1 MYVVL
6 FGPQRQTKSGSSP
19 KKLVVLLHGYGAN
32 GDNLIDLAQMW
43 GDSLPDVEFHAPNAV
58 ERCESVPLGYQWFG
72 IQDFSPFNMR
82 QGLDKAAP
90 FLKEYLEDLLRTR
103 HLKSSDLA
111 LIGFSQ
117 GTMMAL
123 EMMFCLPDITAV
135 IGYSGVFYPPTLKA
149 SFLPKSKIMLVHG
162 TADMVVPYPLM
173 AQSSQQLQQLGMSVK
188 THTCPGL
195 GHSINLDGISL
206 GGQFLKQAFSQP
218 DSTIYTI

>member
-1 MYVVL
+1 ML
-6 FGPQRQTKSGSSP
+6 SGPQRKAKSGSVP

-32 GDNLIDLAQMW
+32 GENLIDLAQMW

-58 ERCESVPLGYQWFG
+58 EVCESVPFGYQWFG
-72 IQDFSPFNMR
+72 IKDFSPFNMR

-103 HLKSSDLA
+103 HLKSSDLG
-111 LIGFSQ
+111 LVGFSQ

-123 EMMFCLPDITAV
+123 EMMFCIPDLAAV
-135 IGYSGVFYPPTLKA
+135 IGYSGVFYPPVLKS
-149 SFLPKSKIMLVHG
+149 SFFPKSEIMLVHG

-173 AQSSQQLQQLGMSVK
+173 AQSSQQLQQLGFSVK

-195 GHSINLDGISL
+195 GHSIDLDGISL
-206 GGQFLKQAFSQP
+206 GGQFLKHVFSQP
-218 DSTIYTI
+218 DPTIYAT